1 MHIKLYAAIAACVL
15 VTQPATASA
24 QTDYSVSSPDGSIA
38 IKLQVGADEPPRYE
52 VSRQRETVIAPSQLR
67 LQLVEDRGFQLF
79 EPVSS
84 QRRSVDEQYR
94 TVVGKTSQA
103 RNHFNEMTVSL
114 RERGGSARRLDII
127 LRAYDDGVALRYFV
141 PSQPGLEEVQLRAE
155 STEFAFTGDYECH
168 GLNIG
173 HMYSSH
179 EGEFDPVRASRIR
192 EHHLF
197 DAPLSCR
204 IPSGRTQFAIAE
216 ADLRNYAGMYL
227 SGRGNGEPGVVT
239 RLARHPTP
247 GSAVVRVKSSAAG
260 VASPWRLIM
269 MADTLGKLIES
280 TLIANLNPPTALRD
294 TAWIVP
300 GKSAWDWWSGPH
312 LPAPA
317 KAGMDMATLKRYI
330 DFAAAARLEY
340 MLIDEGWCLNSG
352 VGGVARADA
361 DITRSK
367 PGIDM
372 AELVRYAAQRN
383 VGLWLWVQWALLD
396 RQMDA
401 ALAQYR
407 TWGIKGIKID
417 FMDRNDQQMVEYY
430 HRVMSKAA
438 EQRLMVNMHGAY
450 PPTGLYRTY
459 PNYMTQ
465 EGVMGAEYNKWSRRV
480 TATHN
485 VTLPYTRMLLGPM
498 DYTPGGFRNV
508 RPEEFRI
515 NNSPPFVQ
523 TTRGQALA
531 MFVVYDGPLQMV
543 ADSPDAYENAAGF
556 DFVRDVPTSWDETR
570 FVQGTIA
577 EYVVLARR
585 KGNTWY
591 IGAMTNEAARELTVP
606 LDFLASGKYR
616 SQIWEDGAM
625 PQELRQYKTQLTRGD
640 KLTLKLAPAG
650 GAVAVLVGGG

>member
-1 MHIKLYAAIAACVL
+1 MHRMLCVVIAAWGLLAQHETVF
-15 VTQPATASA
+15 A
-24 QTDYSVSSPDGSIA
+24 QTDYRVSSPDGSISIA
-38 IKLQVGADEPPRYE
+38 LQVGADQSPRYE
-52 VSRQRETVIAPSQLR
+52 VTRHGATVIAPSQLR
-67 LQLVEDRGFQLF
+67 LQLVDDRGFQF
-79 EPVSS
+79 FDAVTSK
-84 QRRSVDEQYR
+84 RRSIDQQYR
-94 TVVGKTSQA
+94 LVVGKASQA
-103 RNHFNEMTVSL
+103 RDRFNELTVSL
-114 RERGGSARRLDII
+114 QERGSATRRLDII
-127 LRAYDDGVALRYFV
+127 LRAYDDGVALRYFI
-141 PSQPGLEEVQLRAE
+141 PSQPGFDELQLRAE
-155 STEFAFTGDYECH
+155 ATEFVFAGDYECH
-168 GLNIG
+168 GLNVG

-192 EHHLF
+192 EHNLF
-197 DAPLSCR
+197 DLPLSCR
-204 IPSGRTQFAIAE
+204 VPGGRTQFAITE
-216 ADLRNYAGMYL
+216 ADLHNYAGMYL

-239 RLARHPTP
+239 RLARHPTESSP
-247 GSAVVRVKSSAAG
+247 VVRLKMSAQG
-260 VASPWRLIM
+260 IASPWRVIM

-294 TAWIVP
+294 ITWIVP

-312 LPAPA
+312 LPPPA

-330 DFAAAARLEY
+330 DFAAAARLQY

-352 VGGVARADA
+352 VGGVARQDA
-361 DITRSK
+361 DITRAK
-367 PGIDM
+367 PDIDM
-372 AELVRYAAQRN
+372 EELVRYAAQRK

-407 TWGIKGIKID
+407 QWGIKGIKID

-438 EQRLMVNMHGAY
+438 EQRLMVDLHGAY

-465 EGVMGAEYNKWSRRV
+465 EGIMGAEYNKWSRRV

-508 RPEEFRI
+508 RADEFRI

-531 MFVVYDGPLQMV
+531 MFVVYDSPLQMV

-556 DFVRDVPTSWDETR
+556 DFVKDVPASWDETR
-570 FVQGTIA
+570 FLQGTIA
-577 EYVVLARR
+577 EYIVLARR
-585 KGNTWY
+585 KGNAWY

-606 LDFLASGKYR
+606 LDFLGSGNYR
-616 SQIWEDGAM
+616 SQVWEDGTM
-625 PQELRQYKTQLTRGD
+625 PQELRQRNTRVTRED
-640 KLTLKLAPAG
+640 KLTLELAPGG
-650 GAVAVLVGGG
+650 GAVVRLEGQR